1 MAARTPDA
9 PQRPTPEALALSA
22 SLFTS
27 SIAAWIP
34 ANFGV
39 PKSEVD
45 KSKEFDRALKEERGG
60 RLGLGHPSIDDPKRL
75 AAFSA
80 GGGGLASLSKKL
92 GKEKKE
98 IEGAE
103 QQKGKGGDDDEEEE
117 SRVRSVGKTKKNTA
131 QDLFGGKKK
140 KKPEAPQVHP
150 LARAQALS
158 VVEAPAEATTPEFNS
173 PPTTPESP
181 VFPGHVELSPPSTP
195 PNHMPTSSPGGS
207 GIFPFQ
213 GPFALE
219 SPQAKRLMNERKER
233 KKRELEEDDEESG
246 TEGQKD
252 SKEEGASPRKS
263 KSKTQLRRESRK
275 KAKVAK
281 GL

>member
-1 MAARTPDA
+1 MSSNTPDV
-9 PQRPTPEALALSA
+9 PPGPTPEALALSA

-75 AAFSA
+75 AALGA
-80 GGGGLASLSKKL
+80 GGGGLAGLSKKL

-98 IEGAE
+98 KEQGAE
-103 QQKGKGGDDDEEEE
+103 QLKGKDEDEEEE
-117 SRVRSVGKTKKNTA
+117 SRVRSVGKTKKSAA

-140 KKPEAPQVHP
+140 KKPEVPQVHP
-150 LARAQALS
+150 LARAQAL
-158 VVEAPAEATTPEFNS
+158 EAAAPTSTPDS

-181 VFPGHVELSPPSTP
+181 VFPGHIDLSPPSTP
-195 PNHMPTSSPGGS
+195 PNHLPTSSPGGS

-213 GPFALE
+213 GPVALE

-233 KKRELEEDDEESG
+233 KKRELEEDDEEQ
-246 TEGQKD
+246 EG
-252 SKEEGASPRKS
+252 KEATRLGELSPKKG

-275 KAKVAK
+275 KAKLAK
-281 GL
+281 GPSQDESV